1 MLRSP
6 LYTSATFIYSG
17 SNMKLSKLKI
27 AMAAG
32 LGVISLSGC
41 MGQMG
46 AKSMIN
52 QFNVDIVDN
61 RYGREGMFI
70 LLSPVYMVATA
81 ADLFIFNAVEFW
93 TGTNPI
99 TKKSPA
105 AVDIPADAIIKVN
118 DKLDSSLTTVPV
130 AKSSQIEAATMQ
142 QIDENTLQMHVTYI
156 DGSEKM
162 LRGEKAGDTVNFFL
176 NDEFITMVKV
186 SELESYVSASQ
197 I

>member
-1 MLRSP
+1 
-6 LYTSATFIYSG
+6 
-17 SNMKLSKLKI
+17 MKLSKLKI
-27 AMAAG
+27 AMATG

-41 MGQMG
+41 MGQMATTG
-46 AKSMIN
+46 MVTK
-52 QFNVDIVDN
+52 FNLKVVDN

-70 LLSPVYMVATA
+70 LLSPVYAIASV

-105 AVDIPADAIIKVN
+105 VVDTPVDAMIKVN

-130 AKSSQIEAATMQ
+130 AMNTDIEEATMQ
-142 QIDENTLQMHVTYI
+142 QIDENTLQMNVTYL
-156 DGSEKM
+156 DGTQKT
-162 LRGEKAGDTVNFFL
+162 LRGEKADDAVNFYL
-176 NDEFITMVKV
+176 NDELITTVRV
-186 SELESYVSASQ
+186 SELENYVAASQ